1 MGPNESHEKKV
12 FRKNPNMGLQAIL
25 SAYSDMAQTHLL
37 KSAALPIRILED
49 LFWQETFTVMLA
61 SPLDTNRTIQE
72 LFSEKAD
79 DHNTMSEFF
88 KNIIRIEIPVGN

>member
-1 MGPNESHEKKV
+1 
-12 FRKNPNMGLQAIL
+12 
-25 SAYSDMAQTHLL
+25 MAQTHLL

-49 LFWQETFTVMLA
+49 LFWQETFTVV
-61 SPLDTNRTIQE
+61 SISSRQE

>member
-1 MGPNESHEKKV
+1 MV
-12 FRKNPNMGLQAIL
+12 
-25 SAYSDMAQTHLL
+25 QTHLL

-88 KNIIRIEIPVGN
+88 KNIITIEIPVGN